1 MRALAT
7 EGIQRGH
14 MSLHAR
20 QIALA
25 AGAQGSEVDI
35 IAARMVQER
44 QIKPARAEA
53 LLTELRALLERGRRR
68 PQWNRIT
75 PPQWLKPR
83 LRLAGRTFKQRV

>member
-1 MRALAT
+1 ICVCAGLASNLAAMRALAT

-53 LLTELRALLERGRRR
+53 LLAELRSSETGQAPSATVETASAFG
-68 PQWNRIT
+68 
-75 PPQWLKPR
+75 
-83 LRLAGRTFKQRV
+83 G